1 MTEKNKYM
9 EMMQRYFEAETTLS
23 EERELAA
30 YAAASKDPEF
40 ELVCA
45 VLGYLS
51 IGRAKRTRRAGG
63 WAVGVAAAS
72 LAAVVTAGIAFFH
85 PGARSVQYA
94 FSEKS
99 TDERQIMQTVETSL
113 SEFFS
118 RESGVEVQ
126 LAEILN
132 R

>member
-1 MTEKNKYM
+1 MR
-9 EMMQRYFEAETTLS
+9 RYFDAETTLD

-40 ELVCA
+40 EDLRA

-51 IGRAKRTRRAGG
+51 IGKTIENPSVRVRGRVVFA
-63 WAVGVAAAS
+63 AAAS
-72 LAAVVTAGIAFFH
+72 LAAIVTTGIALSH
-85 PGARSVQYA
+85 PGAQSVQYA

-99 TDERQIMQTVETSL
+99 TDEMQIMRTVETSL

>member
-1 MTEKNKYM
+1 MTEKNKYL

-40 ELVCA
+40 EQVCA

-51 IGRAKRTRRAGG
+51 IGRAKRAGG

-72 LAAVVTAGIAFFH
+72 LAAVVTAGIALFH